1 MLVIFTISCI
11 SPVKVNICFDLQ
23 MDLEAESKMELMENS
38 DAAVDLAARMALLAR
53 QVLYF
58 TLLFTPC
65 YLRIFLNQ
73 DDGDITIKLQGGDQ
87 IRRVHSNI
95 IFAK

>member
-1 MLVIFTISCI
+1 MVAVVADF
-11 SPVKVNICFDLQ
+11 KDRG
-23 MDLEAESKMELMENS
+23 MEDSN
-38 DAAVDLAARMALLAR
+38 AAVDLAARMVLLAR
-53 QVLYF
+53 QVFKLCF

-73 DDGDITIKLQGGDQ
+73 DNGDISIKLQGGDR

>member
-1 MLVIFTISCI
+1 MST
-11 SPVKVNICFDLQ
+11 VKVNICFDLQ

-73 DDGDITIKLQGGDQ
+73 DNGDITMKLLGSAES
-87 IRRVHSNI
+87 RRVHSSS
-95 IFAK
+95 IFAR